1 LESSKYKT
9 NFFLFSI
16 LSGIIFTKN
25 YLIVYLFE
33 NLLGI
38 LFGFISLFY
47 AIFAK
52 NYISP
57 VFSSFISYLIFLYL
71 IQKLAIY
78 KIFLNQRIL
87 IRLLCF
93 LIFSLQYIIIFKNIN
108 FYETKLLKYL
118 ISDFSFI
125 IFLELLIRKKFL
137 KKIWSIGN

>member
-1 LESSKYKT
+1 MELSKYKA

-25 YLIVYLFE
+25 YLIIYLFE
-33 NLLGI
+33 NLFGL
-38 LFGFISLFY
+38 LFGFISISHWLL
-47 AIFAK
+47 AK

-71 IQKLAIY
+71 IQKLAIC
-78 KIFLNQRIL
+78 KIFVNQRIL
-87 IRLLCF
+87 VRLFYF
-93 LIFSLQYIIIFKNIN
+93 LIFFLQFIFLKNIN

-125 IFLELLIRKKFL
+125 VFLELLIRKKFL
-137 KKIWSIGN
+137 KKIWSIEN

>member
-1 LESSKYKT
+1 MELSKYKA

-25 YLIVYLFE
+25 YLIIYLFE
-33 NLLGI
+33 NLFGI
-38 LFGFISLFY
+38 LFGFISISHSLL
-47 AIFAK
+47 AK
-52 NYISP
+52 SYISP

-71 IQKLAIY
+71 IQKLAIC
-78 KIFLNQRIL
+78 KIFVNQRIL
-87 IRLLCF
+87 IRLFYF
-93 LIFSLQYIIIFKNIN
+93 LIFFLQYIIFKNIN
-108 FYETKLLKYL
+108 FYETKILKYL